1 MNIISWNLWCK
12 NIDQIKSIEIILKR
26 QPNIVCLQEVSL
38 ETVDYLKSLKEYNLI
53 LAKDFNSFKK
63 DVKKEYFLVI
73 LSKYKIENTDRENE
87 NSSNTLTDNSS
98 SSANVNKFS
107 ISHLAVPSIWD
118 KINKWQESLEFQYAD
133 LEIDGVQLRVFNVHL
148 EVAAGPKLRL
158 RQFEYISS
166 MFDSNK
172 VNIICGDLNI
182 YAIWWR
188 NLLIGWVM
196 GFTWGEYF
204 LDERSEFEKKFKDI
218 DLVNIFKDKATYP
231 KYGLQLDHILIPKD
245 IKVMNIEV
253 MQSLNGS
260 DHRIISADLD
270 LCTPI

>member
-12 NIDQIKSIEIILKR
+12 NIDQIKSVDIILKR

-38 ETVDYLKSLKEYNLI
+38 ETVDYLRSLKEYNLI
-53 LAKDFNSFKK
+53 VAKDFTSFKK
-63 DVKKEYFLVI
+63 GVKKEYFLVI
-73 LSKYKIENTDRENE
+73 LSKYKIENVDKEDE
-87 NSSNTLTDNSS
+87 NSSNKDTLKNSS
-98 SSANVNKFS
+98 KLNKFS

-118 KINKWQESLEFQYAD
+118 RINRWQESLEFQYAD
-133 LEIDGVQLRVFNVHL
+133 LEVDGVQMRVFNVHL

-158 RQFEYISS
+158 CQFEYISS

-172 VNIICGDLNI
+172 VNIVCGDLNI
-182 YAIWWR
+182 YAIWWC
-188 NLLIGWVM
+188 NLLIGWIM

-218 DLVNIFKDKATYP
+218 DLINIFKDKTTYP

-245 IKVMNIEV
+245 TKVTNIEV
-253 MQSLNGS
+253 IPSLNGS
-260 DHRIISADLD
+260 DHRSISVDLD
-270 LCTPI
+270 L